1 MRMRRK
7 RKMEE
12 GSGGRGR
19 IRICAYLSSK
29 TRHTATEYS
38 YA

>member
-1 MRMRRK
+1 MRRW
-7 RKMEE
+7 RKMEM

-19 IRICAYLSSK
+19 IRICAYLRIK
-29 TRHTATEYS
+29 TRYTSTQWA